1 MRIFLNIVG
10 IHWPLVKSSAS
21 KTLSPLTTSCP
32 KNRLS
37 SKTRS
42 KSRWKSRQKS
52 KSKTTLLKEKKNR
65 TNLLITQKVKQ
76 NQLKAKQNN
85 RTLLLLLINPNKRL
99 NKNKLLS
106 RKKAMMWKSYKK
118 PLQKRRKSLKKQP
131 KVSKL
136 TSLNKN

>member
-1 MRIFLNIVG
+1 
-10 IHWPLVKSSAS
+10 
-21 KTLSPLTTSCP
+21 
-32 KNRLS
+32 
-37 SKTRS
+37 
-42 KSRWKSRQKS
+42 
-52 KSKTTLLKEKKNR
+52 
-65 TNLLITQKVKQ
+65 VKQ